1 MSSPWSPRRE
11 VSPETSR
18 LLIERAHEELLAGNA
33 GDERLGDVRILVRES
48 WRRSL
53 QSLVGAEGLPP
64 LDLDAE
70 ALEEY
75 RRAHPL
81 AGVIDMV
88 RGLLLP
94 GGSDESG
101 VAVAVGDAAGRL
113 LWVEGDRR
121 VRALTGEMGFVEGAN
136 WSEHAVGTSA
146 PGTAIALGRSVQIRG
161 AEHFN
166 RLVQPWSCT
175 AAPVHDPET
184 RRLLGVIDVTGGI
197 EAVTPQAQLLVDATA
212 RAVEGEI
219 LVARL
224 RARAL
229 RQAQGPGGHAQGP
242 GGQAQ
247 GPGGQAQGPGGRA
260 QGSGERAQGSGERAQ
275 GSGERA
281 QGPDERTR
289 APGERVAGSLRHADG
304 AGSARRASR
313 KVEQQ
318 RATLRVL
325 GRDKALLEVAGE
337 HAETVSELGPR
348 HAELLLMLAVHRQGL
363 SAERLGELVYGNAGA
378 TDTVRPELVRLRKH
392 LERVAPRLV
401 PASRPYR
408 LTVPLETDAHQLL
421 SLLDRGAHRVALAA
435 YRGDV
440 LPDSVA
446 PGVEAF
452 RDTVRTALREALM
465 AEASVDVLLAFAE
478 TDAATDDVDL
488 LRLCLSMLPPRSPK
502 RAGLV
507 ARIERLEAEV

>member
-18 LLIERAHEELLAGNA
+18 LLIERAHDEFLAGN
-33 GDERLGDVRILVRES
+33 GQDERLRDVRTLVRES

-53 QSLVGAEGLPP
+53 ESLVGAEGLPP

-70 ALEEY
+70 TLDEY

-81 AGVIDMV
+81 AGVMEMV

-94 GGSDESG
+94 GGPDESG

-113 LWVEGDRR
+113 LWIEGDRR
-121 VRALTGEMGFVEGAN
+121 VRTLTGDMGFVEGAN
-136 WSEHAVGTSA
+136 WSEHSVGTSA

-212 RAVEGEI
+212 RAIEGEL

-224 RARAL
+224 RARAAPAPPP
-229 RQAQGPGGHAQGP
+229 R
-242 GGQAQ
+242 
-247 GPGGQAQGPGGRA
+247 RA
-260 QGSGERAQGSGERAQ
+260 
-275 GSGERA
+275 
-281 QGPDERTR
+281 
-289 APGERVAGSLRHADG
+289 
-304 AGSARRASR
+304 ARR
-313 KVEQQ
+313 VEAT

-325 GRDKALLEVAGE
+325 GRDKAQLEVAGDGID
-337 HAETVSELGPR
+337 TVSELGPR

-363 SAERLGELVYGNAGA
+363 SAERLGELVYGDADSSVTLRA
-378 TDTVRPELVRLRKH
+378 EMVRLRKV
-392 LERVAPRLV
+392 LERTAPALV
-401 PASRPYR
+401 PESRPYR
-408 LTVPLETDAHQLL
+408 VVVELETDAHQVL

-446 PGVEAF
+446 PGVEEL

-478 TDAATDDVDL
+478 TDAGSGDVDL
-488 LRLCLSMLPPRSPK
+488 LRLCLSMLPARSPR

-507 ARIERLEAEV
+507 ARIEKLDAE